1 MLYKR
6 LLPSI
11 FLVLLTA
18 CGSDNN
24 ITATQE
30 IPDPVT
36 IPIVPVATTYT
47 GIFLDSAVAG
57 LNYKTP
63 SQSGQTNELGEF
75 NFQNDETI
83 IFSIGGIDLPST
95 VASLYLTPLSLY
107 QTQDIN
113 QIEVVNLLRLLQSLD
128 LDGDTSNGIEITES
142 AHQLA
147 AQLNVDFSASDF
159 PQQVAELVSQS
170 GAVNQELIS
179 AEAAINHF
187 QFTLNEISNNNL
199 KSCTT
204 THDKVGHSGFFNTF
218 AHNVSGMATII
229 DDCTIEISQFG
240 YDGGGPDV
248 YFYGAKEHQYSSA
261 QAFPL
266 GQQINGQIYSNDSI
280 IIKLP
285 QNKSLDDLTGLSV
298 WCVDFSANFG
308 QMEFTP

>member
-1 MLYKR
+1 MIYKR

-36 IPIVPVATTYT
+36 MPIVPVATTYT
-47 GIFLDSAVAG
+47 GTFLDSAVAG
-57 LNYKTP
+57 LNYKTA

-179 AEAAINHF
+179 AESAINHF

-229 DDCTIEISQFG
+229 DDCTIEISQFS

>member
-229 DDCTIEISQFG
+229 DDCTIEISQFS

>member
-1 MLYKR
+1 MIYKR

-36 IPIVPVATTYT
+36 MPIVPVATTYT

-57 LNYKTP
+57 LNYKTA

-95 VASLYLTPLSLY
+95 VARLYLTPLSLY

-179 AEAAINHF
+179 AESAINHF

-204 THDKVGHSGFFNTF
+204 THGKVGHSGFFNTF

-229 DDCTIEISQFG
+229 DDCTIEISQFS

-266 GQQINGQIYSNDSI
+266 GQQINGKIYSNDSI

>member
-179 AEAAINHF
+179 AESAINHF

-229 DDCTIEISQFG
+229 DDCTIEISQFS